1 MKWINYKPILFGLSV
16 VLLIT
21 LPVMGQEHPKK
32 EQKARFSE
40 RQHDPVVQPAFWWS
54 NLRTLLIGV
63 GNSLTQGTR
72 DATNN
77 KINTENAYLQLVYK
91 KLKKVKPLKFS
102 QPFLNEDGNRLKPF
116 TIPTN
121 LGVDGEDIF
130 SVEGIEY
137 APRDGNA
144 DENYLTDEYLCD
156 RLQPYLFADMHDKV
170 LYPINLWAGQ
180 PVSQFDALIWRL
192 NNRWRKPA
200 WVIFWIGNND
210 AALASLGLGGKNPE
224 YLPIPFR
231 KIEHKLKPGVRW
243 LLNYGEYHSVLSFA
257 PYTPGIIQNNLTTPD
272 DFLVQFNHLRKR
284 LNNEANLRDVEFFL
298 PTFPYYPEVG
308 YLFDRGDLSFYLGKQ
323 GYSFSNGLF
332 GEKDRVSLLTFMCMY
347 ALLKSGAPDS
357 DIDEI
362 LNDSSLVLSDDS
374 PGSEVDMIKDRIDYF
389 NDIIDDAEG
398 SHVHIVD
405 IGAELNDMITNGKWI
420 EDAVNPYTGVPTDMW
435 LYRNWGRGNGF
446 SFDGVHLGYTVH
458 GIIANEI
465 LGKMNSEFSLNA
477 RKYDLA
483 EMLETDPYVDWDGDG
498 WVRGPDYKA
507 SGRTKILFLF
517 KDCQEGNYGDAVI
530 DSMSDQELW
539 DIISDALLEEVVSIP
554 LLKLQA
560 ERMGLVPIK
569 EINQ

>member
-1 MKWINYKPILFGLSV
+1 MKWINCKPIFIGLSV

-21 LPVMGQEHPKK
+21 LPVMGQEHQKK
-32 EQKARFSE
+32 EQKARFIE
-40 RQHDPVVQPAFWWS
+40 GQHDPVVQPAFWWS
-54 NLRTLLIGV
+54 NSRTLLIGV
-63 GNSLTQGTR
+63 GDSLTQGTR

-77 KINTENAYLQLVYK
+77 KINTENAYLQLVYN

-137 APRDGNA
+137 APRDGDA
-144 DENYLTDEYLCD
+144 DENYVTDEYLCN
-156 RLQPYLFADMHDKV
+156 RLQPYFFADMHDKV

-243 LLNYGEYHSVLSFA
+243 LLNFGEYHGVLSFA
-257 PYTPGIIQNNLTTPD
+257 PYTSSIIQNSLTTPD
-272 DFLVQFNHLRKR
+272 DFQAQFNHLQNR
-284 LNNEANLRDVEFFL
+284 LKDEANLNDVEFFL
-298 PTFPYYPEVG
+298 LTFPHYPEVG
-308 YLFDRGDLSFYLGKQ
+308 YLMDAGDLVTYLNKANPAYPDSLSLDG
-323 GYSFSNGLF
+323 
-332 GEKDRVSLLTFMCMY
+332 RVSLLTFMCMY
-347 ALLKSGAPDS
+347 ALLKSES
-357 DIDEI
+357 TVEEVNEI
-362 LNDSSLVLSDDS
+362 LDDGSLVLSDTERTS
-374 PGSEVDMIKDRIDYF
+374 IEGRIDEF
-389 NDIIDDAEG
+389 NDIVTAAG
-398 SHVHIVD
+398 SDHVHIID
-405 IGAELNDMITNGKWI
+405 IGAELNGVFSGTNPLLVGYKGKTF
-420 EDAVNPYTGVPTDMW
+420 NFT
-435 LYRNWGRGNGF
+435 RNWGWGHAF
-446 SFDGVHLGYTVH
+446 SFDGVHAGYTAH
-458 GIIANEI
+458 AFIANKI
-465 LGKMNSEFSLNA
+465 LIDMLGLENDP
-477 RKYDLA
+477 RVGPYDLSKF
-483 EMLETDPYVDWDGDG
+483 LVDDPYVDWDGDG
-498 WVRGPDYKA
+498 WVEGPDYKA

-517 KDCQEGNYGDAVI
+517 KDYQEGVPGDAVI
-530 DSMSDQELW
+530 DTMSATALWEL
-539 DIISDALLEEVVSIP
+539 ISDALLEEVISIP